1 MPKNAITGLNVKF
14 TSSFKVSCQSIFQS
28 GRTTFYSQKGHVNN
42 SASPHP
48 AQYLLSSV
56 FSSVCLVFGE
66 RLQHLQNLS
75 SRPGIKSVLSARKVE
90 SSNHW
95 TARESLNVS
104 VFLGK
109 KKKRLKWH
117 TLMTLTTL
125 GGCKW
130 FSLVS
135 LNFWP
140 WIYAAFVTRKKK
152 VTVLFKKLL
161 GHSWHR
167 TTSKHNKG
175 SYRL

>member
-75 SRPGIKSVLSARKVE
+75 SRPGIKSVLSARKME

-95 TARESLNVS
+95 IARESLNVS

-130 FSLVS
+130 FSFFPEFLT
-135 LNFWP
+135 LNICCFCNQ
-140 WIYAAFVTRKKK
+140 KKK
-152 VTVLFKKLL
+152 SYGFIQEIVRTLL
-161 GHSWHR
+161 
-167 TTSKHNKG
+167 T
-175 SYRL
+175 